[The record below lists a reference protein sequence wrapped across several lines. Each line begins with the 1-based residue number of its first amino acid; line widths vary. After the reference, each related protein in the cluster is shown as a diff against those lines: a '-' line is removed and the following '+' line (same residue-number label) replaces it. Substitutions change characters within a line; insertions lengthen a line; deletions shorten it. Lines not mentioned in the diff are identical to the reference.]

1 MKTLISHSTD
11 PYFNLAWEEY
21 IFKHIECD
29 EDILLLWRNAPSVI
43 VGRNQIIYGEVE
55 VAYCKTHNIP
65 IIRRISGGGTVYHDL
80 GNLNYSVITKQYKD
94 VISNYAYF
102 TKPILTFLNNL
113 GIHATFSGKSDLKIG
128 NQKISGNA
136 QIYHQNRMLHHGTLL
151 LESDLNR
158 LNQVIKLETKDIISI
173 GVPSNRSMVTNVYD
187 HLKTKMSFHD
197 FLYNLQAHWV
207 YPKTIQESSL
217 EISVLDFQAIE
228 QLKQSKY
235 HSWVW
240 NYGESPAFEIHKEI
254 GTNQIQVK
262 VTEGFIE
269 KCMYTNEVKSQ
280 IITALKGIPFDVEAY
295 QTAIAQFDNEHK
307 KLLESFK
314 VILFK

>member
-1 MKTLISHSTD
+1 MKTLISHSND

-113 GIHATFSGKSDLKIG
+113 GIYATFSGKSDIKIDG
-128 NQKISGNA
+128 KKISGNA
-136 QIYHQNRMLHHGTLL
+136 QMYHQNRMLHHGTILFNT
-151 LESDLNR
+151 DLNK
-158 LNQVIKLETKDIISI
+158 LNKVIKQITPDMQTV
-173 GVPSNRSMVTNVYD
+173 GVPSNRSMVTNVIDYLEPKQTIESFKQQLLLHYLNHD
-187 HLKTKMSFHD
+187 IDQHIHVLSDKDLKHIEHLKSTKYMS
-197 FLYNLQAHWV
+197 W
-207 YPKTIQESSL
+207 E
-217 EISVLDFQAIE
+217 
-228 QLKQSKY
+228 
-235 HSWVW
+235 W
-240 NYGESPAFEIHKEI
+240 NYGESPLFEITKQNNDNEILIKVQSGLIASCSLLTNLDGISLPEFVGIKYDKESFVDKL
-254 GTNQIQVK
+254 NQLDSDKKQALSGFVK
-262 VTEGFIE
+262 V
-269 KCMYTNEVKSQ
+269 
-280 IITALKGIPFDVEAY
+280 
-295 QTAIAQFDNEHK
+295 
-307 KLLESFK
+307 
-314 VILFK
+314 LFE